1 MTISK
6 DDLLKRKEEI
16 VTGYNELVAEIEKG
30 ESQIK
35 SMRNNLNAMSG
46 ALQQTEMF
54 IAQIEEDGD
63 PMPED
68 KAFALDMATSQEIT
82 MSNNR
87 ITEEK
92 EESNSMI
99 HETLTTNPNDLD
111 IENTYVDVSDE
122 EYEQVLAYRASL
134 KKEKEENE
142 KL

>member
-6 DDLLKRKEEI
+6 DDLLKRREELASD
-16 VTGYNELVAEIEKG
+16 YEKAVAEIEKG

-35 SMRNNLNAMSG
+35 GMKNNLNAMAG

-54 IAQIEEDGD
+54 IAQIEKDGD
-63 PMPED
+63 PMPEE

-99 HETLTTNPNDLD
+99 HETLTTNPR
-111 IENTYVDVSDE
+111 DE
-122 EYEQVLAYRASL
+122 VVEDESTEKE
-134 KKEKEENE
+134 KKEDE

>member
-35 SMRNNLNAMSG
+35 GMKNNLNAMAG
-46 ALQQTEMF
+46 ALQQTELF
-54 IAQIEEDGD
+54 IAQIEKDGD
-63 PMPED
+63 PMPEE

-92 EESNSMI
+92 EESNGMI
-99 HETLTTNPNDLD
+99 HETLTTNPRDAVV
-111 IENTYVDVSDE
+111 EDE
-122 EYEQVLAYRASL
+122 DESTEKE
-134 KKEKEENE
+134 KKEDE

>member
-1 MTISK
+1 MSISK

-63 PMPED
+63 PMPEE

-92 EESNSMI
+92 EESNGMI
-99 HETLTTNPNDLD
+99 HETLTTNPRDAVV
-111 IENTYVDVSDE
+111 EVESEDE
-122 EYEQVLAYRASL
+122 STEQE
-134 KKEKEENE
+134 KKEDE

>member
-6 DDLLKRKEEI
+6 DDLLNRKEEI

-68 KAFALDMATSQEIT
+68 KAFALDMATS
-82 MSNNR
+82 
-87 ITEEK
+87 
-92 EESNSMI
+92 
-99 HETLTTNPNDLD
+99 
-111 IENTYVDVSDE
+111 
-122 EYEQVLAYRASL
+122 
-134 KKEKEENE
+134 
-142 KL
+142 

>member
-1 MTISK
+1 MSLSK

-68 KAFALDMATSQEIT
+68 KAFALDMATS
-82 MSNNR
+82 
-87 ITEEK
+87 
-92 EESNSMI
+92 
-99 HETLTTNPNDLD
+99 
-111 IENTYVDVSDE
+111 
-122 EYEQVLAYRASL
+122 
-134 KKEKEENE
+134 
-142 KL
+142 

>member
-1 MTISK
+1 MSISK

-16 VTGYNELVAEIEKG
+16 VTSYNELVTEIQKG

-35 SMRNNLNAMSG
+35 EMKNNLNAMGG
-46 ALQQTEMF
+46 ALQQTELF
-54 IAQIEEDGD
+54 IAQIEKDGD
-63 PMPED
+63 PMPEE

-92 EESNSMI
+92 EESNGMI
-99 HETLTTNPNDLD
+99 HETLTTNPRDAVV
-111 IENTYVDVSDE
+111 EDE
-122 EYEQVLAYRASL
+122 DELTEKE
-134 KKEKEENE
+134 KKEDE

>member
-6 DDLLKRKEEI
+6 DDLLKRREEL
-16 VTGYNELVAEIEKG
+16 TSDYEKAVAEIEKG
-30 ESQIK
+30 ESQVRAMK
-35 SMRNNLNAMSG
+35 NNLNAMAG

-54 IAQIEEDGD
+54 IAQIEKDGD
-63 PMPED
+63 PMPEE

-92 EESNSMI
+92 EESNGMI
-99 HETLTTNPNDLD
+99 HETLTTNPRDAVV
-111 IENTYVDVSDE
+111 EDE
-122 EYEQVLAYRASL
+122 DESTEKE
-134 KKEKEENE
+134 KKEDE

>member
-54 IAQIEEDGD
+54 IAQIEKDGD
-63 PMPED
+63 PMPEE
-68 KAFALDMATSQEIT
+68 KAFALDMATS
-82 MSNNR
+82 
-87 ITEEK
+87 
-92 EESNSMI
+92 
-99 HETLTTNPNDLD
+99 
-111 IENTYVDVSDE
+111 
-122 EYEQVLAYRASL
+122 
-134 KKEKEENE
+134 
-142 KL
+142 